1 MFGAGCFRGTESF
14 FSEVPGIA
22 DAVVGPAEV
31 GQITHDPAKV
41 NFSRLLDDFFANPD
55 PTRLN
60 RQGPDY
66 GSQYYQR
73 YFEKNGLPSCHVNLP
88 ES

>member
-1 MFGAGCFRGTESF
+1 METATFGAGGFWGLVLFFR
-14 FSEVPGIA
+14 EVLG
-22 DAVVGPAEV
+22 VAEIV
-31 GQITHDPAKV
+31 RASHDPAKV
-41 NFSRLLDDFFANPD
+41 NFSRLLNVFLANHD

-60 RQGPDY
+60 RQGLNY
-66 GSQYYQR
+66 GSQHHQR